1 MTECLIAE
9 VQLVI
14 QQAVPANV
22 FAHDKTLNFPSP
34 EAVVID
40 SVCMVIMCV
49 EHTQIPGGVTDCSGS
64 FRTLHNQQYDS
75 IGACREEGKEWV
87 VGH

>member
-1 MTECLIAE
+1 M
-9 VQLVI
+9 
-14 QQAVPANV
+14 
-22 FAHDKTLNFPSP
+22 
-34 EAVVID
+34 ID